1 MERPPMDRS
10 LPHQFCCNVFSVG
23 FSLPHLASL
32 TLTTVSK
39 AAVVF
44 YYSTPAPH
52 VQLMTVR
59 IVTSTRRINRTHN
72 LFLIPAG
79 TIAASLKMKINYTD
93 TRAPSISGCRFSGSE
108 CSPCFVYN
116 LPFDRLWG
124 HCDPRCDLH
133 SFSKPFIADAP

>member
-39 AAVVF
+39 AVVF
-44 YYSTPAPH
+44 YYSTPAP
-52 VQLMTVR
+52 QLMTVC

-93 TRAPSISGCRFSGSE
+93 TRDPSISGCRFSGSE
-108 CSPCFVYN
+108 CSPSFVYN